1 MEQLLLHISFI
12 SPIHFRAH
20 LHVYACKIKCR
31 FIPHMLHISHTLMFP
46 ILDVHSAKLFLMSIW
61 FLAYTLQNY
70 LNVHIILGIHFTE
83 LLLYIYTIKMLGRS
97 PYAVCRECPSVF
109 CFGVCFS
116 NLIFLFFQTACCSPC
131 T

>member
-61 FLAYTLQNY
+61 FLACTSQNY
-70 LNVHIILGIHFTE
+70 LDVHIILGIYFTK
-83 LLLYIYTIKMLGRS
+83 LPYIYLHNKMPGFPHMLYTGDARHFFS
-97 PYAVCRECPSVF
+97 
-109 CFGVCFS
+109 VCFS
-116 NLIFLFFQTACCSPC
+116 NLIFLFFQTACYSPC